1 MKTKSWKKYMCL
13 MGISLM
19 MMPAVC
25 AMQTAEGGNGDNP
38 VKKTR
43 STTFFSGPALR
54 PGRLSMDAVCILFR
68 ICMTDR

>member
-43 STTFFSGPALR
+43 STLLLVEKRRGSPQEKA
-54 PGRLSMDAVCILFR
+54 
-68 ICMTDR
+68 

>member
-25 AMQTAEGGNGDNP
+25 AMQTVEGGNADNP

-43 STTFFSGPALR
+43 KDFL
-54 PGRLSMDAVCILFR
+54 
-68 ICMTDR
+68 

>member
-25 AMQTAEGGNGDNP
+25 AMQTAEAEMGTIPLKKRVALLLLVEKRRGNP
-38 VKKTR
+38 QEK
-43 STTFFSGPALR
+43 A
-54 PGRLSMDAVCILFR
+54 
-68 ICMTDR
+68 